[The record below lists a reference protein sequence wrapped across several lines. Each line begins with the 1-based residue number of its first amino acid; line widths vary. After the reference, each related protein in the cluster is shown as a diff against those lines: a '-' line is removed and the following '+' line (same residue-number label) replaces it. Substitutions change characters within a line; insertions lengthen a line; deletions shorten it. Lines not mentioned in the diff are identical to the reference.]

1 MKIFWAIA
9 SCILLWY
16 FWIWLIQHIFAKQE
30 RKISW
35 KLFFTSFLLVW
46 SLLIF
51 SFLIDSLFPWLN
63 SMKDWM
69 LSINWRWLFLLY
81 CGLIFIFLILLWRN
95 QKKKQI
101 RFLFL
106 VWIILFGVV
115 WLFGIKIWIS
125 ASMIY
130 YLLLAYAEE
139 FLKIWATENEVSKTE
154 FYSSDL
160 LFFSIFIA
168 LGFSIVENIFYLWN
182 EIFSSNSEWI
192 RSLVFWR
199 WIFTSLLHFI
209 ATGVVA
215 LLLYK
220 LYQQKHLKGM
230 NIMQK
235 VWRIIIALLAW
246 VLIHRWYNLSI
257 QKMNLLI
264 YIILV
269 FWGYFLL
276 TYLLFLSDSLYKNK
290 D

>member
-235 VWRIIIALLAW
+235 VWRIIIALLVW